1 MENIIRHLEGVDGET
16 MEYVLRRIGM
26 EHQMLRQLIMT
37 MPVEE
42 VEDLLA
48 ERHELDSFKALL
60 EPDEV
65 DLFEHPELLPQRL
78 QIVLS
83 KQDSDMT
90 YAQCEALL
98 ARVERMGYT
107 FDYGLDAQPYNL
119 RPIASQDGPVR

>member
-1 MENIIRHLEGVDGET
+1 MENRIQHILSLETDGET
-16 MEYVLRRIGM
+16 LEYIIRQIGM

-42 VEDLLA
+42 IEDLLA
-48 ERHELDSFKALL
+48 ERRELASRNASF

-83 KQDSDMT
+83 KIDSDMT

-98 ARVERMGYT
+98 HRVERMGYT
-107 FDYGLDAQPYNL
+107 FEYGLDAQPFNL
-119 RPIASQDGPVR
+119 RPLNDVA